1 MRAQRRC
8 KTLTIQE
15 SFGTLGLK
23 VTRDLDEIWLH
34 NKSACAFS
42 KGGNERAVL
51 PKGTHAR
58 ARDTVID
65 PSRGRVTL
73 KIDQPR

>member
-1 MRAQRRC
+1 MRVQRRC

-34 NKSACAFS
+34 TKSACVFN
-42 KGGNERAVL
+42 KGGNERAVPNPRERTL
-51 PKGTHAR
+51 TRKTQWL
-58 ARDTVID
+58 T
-65 PSRGRVTL
+65 RVE
-73 KIDQPR
+73 DGSH

>member
-1 MRAQRRC
+1 MRAQRQH

-15 SFGTLGLK
+15 SFGTLRLK

-34 NKSACAFS
+34 TKSACVFS

-51 PKGTHAR
+51 PKGMHTR
-58 ARDTVID
+58 ARDTVVD
-65 PSRGRVTL
+65 PS
-73 KIDQPR
+73 

>member
-15 SFGTLGLK
+15 PFRMLRLK

-34 NKSACAFS
+34 TKSAYVFS
-42 KGGNERAVL
+42 KGGNERAV
-51 PKGTHAR
+51 PNPR
-58 ARDTVID
+58 EC
-65 PSRGRVTL
+65 TL
-73 KIDQPR
+73 TR

>member
-15 SFGTLGLK
+15 SFGMLGLK
-23 VTRDLDEIWLH
+23 VTRDLDEIWLYT
-34 NKSACAFS
+34 KAVCVFS
-42 KGGNERAVL
+42 KGGNERVVL

-58 ARDTVID
+58 ARDTVVD
-65 PSRGRVTL
+65 PS
-73 KIDQPR
+73 